1 MSFKVVA
8 WPAESVPSISA
19 DQPAGLPVAGIY
31 KETTIALA
39 ASVSGERIGGGCF
52 RAVRACLSLIIRCRD
67 SRGAK
72 SKERRTRAGAM
83 ALASIV

>member
-1 MSFKVVA
+1 MSFQVVA

-52 RAVRACLSLIIRCRD
+52 RAVCACLSLIILTR
-67 SRGAK
+67 SEEQG
-72 SKERRTRAGAM
+72 KED
-83 ALASIV
+83 